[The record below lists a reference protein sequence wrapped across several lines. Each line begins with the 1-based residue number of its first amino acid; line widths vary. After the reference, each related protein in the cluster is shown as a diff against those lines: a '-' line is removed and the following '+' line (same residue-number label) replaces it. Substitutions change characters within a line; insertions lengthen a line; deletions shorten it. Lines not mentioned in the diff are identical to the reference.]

1 MTTQSNH
8 IIITLMLRNKSFS
21 TIRQQY
27 KINYNCVACLLAC
40 YLFVTYKKKDFT
52 INDIVL
58 LSGMFSN
65 KNLKYYFGRLLNCD
79 LISLAG
85 KRHYNLTDKGY
96 SAIQQIN
103 DNYQLALFNFC
114 QKHNVVL

>member
-79 LISLAG
+79 FISLAIDG
-85 KRHYNLTDKGY
+85 LYELRYPIAFRYMKKFVIISKL
-96 SAIQQIN
+96 
-103 DNYQLALFNFC
+103 L
-114 QKHNVVL
+114 